1 MGAPDTYVDA
11 ARPLP
16 EVVERARRLG
26 IRHVVAVTWRDLD
39 APDAGG
45 SEVHLAEVTRRWA
58 DAGLDVSVRAAAVPD
73 GPRSVT
79 RNGVEVHRRG
89 GRVGVFPG
97 AALDT
102 LRGRLGPADG
112 VVDVFHGMPFLVPLW
127 TRRPRVAVAHHCHIG
142 TWRDLAPPGLAQIG
156 HLTER
161 FGVRAV
167 YRRTPI
173 VTLSPSSAAEITEHM
188 GVAADRLRIGP
199 VGVDD
204 NYDVDPGVPRS
215 ERPLV
220 VAGGRFM
227 PPKGLDLL
235 PGLLAAVRERV
246 PDLEAVV
253 FGDGPGRAA
262 VAAEVAERG
271 AGGWLRLAGFVD
283 RDEQIDLYRRAWLL
297 AAPSRREGWN
307 MTITEAAAC
316 GTPAV
321 VTRIPGHVDAVVDG
335 ETGRLADIGALAP
348 TIAEVLSDEGQRRRL
363 AAGAVAR
370 ARRFR
375 WEHTAAVILDALC
388 DDAERRGR

>member
-1 MGAPDTYVDA
+1 
-11 ARPLP
+11 
-16 EVVERARRLG
+16 
-26 IRHVVAVTWRDLD
+26 
-39 APDAGG
+39 
-45 SEVHLAEVTRRWA
+45 
-58 DAGLDVSVRAAAVPD
+58 
-73 GPRSVT
+73 
-79 RNGVEVHRRG
+79 
-89 GRVGVFPG
+89 
-97 AALDT
+97 
-102 LRGRLGPADG
+102 
-112 VVDVFHGMPFLVPLW
+112 
-127 TRRPRVAVAHHCHIG
+127 
-142 TWRDLAPPGLAQIG
+142 
-156 HLTER
+156 
-161 FGVRAV
+161 
-167 YRRTPI
+167 
-173 VTLSPSSAAEITEHM
+173 
-188 GVAADRLRIGP
+188 
-199 VGVDD
+199 
-204 NYDVDPGVPRS
+204 
-215 ERPLV
+215 
-220 VAGGRFM
+220 
-227 PPKGLDLL
+227 
-235 PGLLAAVRERV
+235 V